1 MPPHWGD
8 ESGDPCC
15 DFRDLPM
22 TAHHAHRSG
31 LLLALCG
38 FSILS
43 CGDAVIKTMGGE
55 WPGTAV
61 AALRFSM
68 GALGLGAI
76 IAWREGRGGFAV
88 PHMAVQATRGLS
100 LATASLLFFLSIHIM
115 PLAEATAISFANP
128 AIIALLSALFLGER
142 IGNWSWLGMVL
153 ASAGVIAVLRP
164 NVALLGWAAMMPL
177 VAAFAMAAFFMLNRA
192 SANHVSPLAAQFWA
206 AAWAAPVLTVVA
218 VLGHVSGAAILA
230 VSVPD
235 WTIIARCA
243 FVAITATSA
252 HYLVFMGTMRA
263 SAASIAPASYVQI
276 LVALGLGVILF
287 GDWPDAV
294 GIVGTLCIIAA
305 GLLLWWAAAP
315 PGSHRRTGD
324 LSREDVLPID

>member
-1 MPPHWGD
+1 
-8 ESGDPCC
+8 
-15 DFRDLPM
+15 M

-61 AALRFSM
+61 AALRFSL
-68 GALGLGAI
+68 GAIGLGAI

-88 PHMAVQATRGLS
+88 PNMALQAARGLS

-115 PLAEATAISFANP
+115 PLAEATAISFASP

-142 IGNWSWLGMVL
+142 IGKWAWLAMLL

-164 NVALLGWAAMMPL
+164 NVALLGWPALMPL
-177 VAAFAMAAFFMLNRA
+177 VAAFAMASFFMLNRA
-192 SANHVSPLAAQFWA
+192 SASHVSAFAAQFWA
-206 AAWAAPVLTVVA
+206 AAWAAPALTVVA
-218 VLGHVSGAAILA
+218 VLGNASGVAVLEVST
-230 VSVPD
+230 PD
-235 WTIIARCA
+235 WSIVMRCA
-243 FVAITATSA
+243 IVAITATTA

-276 LVALGLGVILF
+276 LVALGLGIVIF

-294 GIVGTLCIIAA
+294 GIAGTLCIIAA

-315 PGSHRRTGD
+315 RSSAAGDTPRRTGD
-324 LSREDVLPID
+324 LCREDVLPID